1 MNVILD
7 SDVLGLGLAGIDLAS
22 SRLISLY
29 ARMRYF
35 KFLGKSPWQ
44 TKNLK

>member
-7 SDVLGLGLAGIDLAS
+7 SDVLGRGLAMIYEAS

-29 ARMRYF
+29 ARMHYF

-44 TKNLK
+44 TENLK

>member
-1 MNVILD
+1 MSVILD
-7 SDVLGLGLAGIDLAS
+7 CGVLLLALAIYLAS

-29 ARMRYF
+29 ARMHYF

-44 TKNLK
+44 IENLK

>member
-7 SDVLGLGLAGIDLAS
+7 SQAPQLLSVSPYLSS
-22 SRLISLY
+22 SRLVNLY

-44 TKNLK
+44 TENLK